1 MVSFAGLMV
10 MLKVDEADWGDGCD
24 ESVTLMVADA
34 VPAAPE
40 EGVPLIEPLELLMAN
55 PPGRLA
61 AVNVYGVVPPVTRI
75 ALL

>member
-34 VPAAPE
+34 VPAAAE
-40 EGVPLIEPLELLMAN
+40 EGVPASNESWGN
-55 PPGRLA
+55 
-61 AVNVYGVVPPVTRI
+61 
-75 ALL
+75 